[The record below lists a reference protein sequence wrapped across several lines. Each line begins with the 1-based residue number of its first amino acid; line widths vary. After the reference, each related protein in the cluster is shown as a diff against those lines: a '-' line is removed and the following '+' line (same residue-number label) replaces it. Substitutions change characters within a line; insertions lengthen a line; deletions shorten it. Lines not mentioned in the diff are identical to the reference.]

1 MQDKLLAFAEFL
13 PRGLNMTYLI
23 DPNLTVIERSMTAS
37 IIFYVGNNQL
47 IIGALSY
54 FHHPKIITLLLDRNP
69 KPEQY

>member
-37 IIFYVGNNQL
+37 ISFYKKHS
-47 IIGALSY
+47 ISFA
-54 FHHPKIITLLLDRNP
+54 KRKKELLARLFD
-69 KPEQY
+69 KKVWIS